1 MKNEIRVSAT
11 NAIEAIV
18 EAHVPGLIPV
28 RVAKKDCY
36 AIDTG
41 VKDENGN
48 TVFATVEITVKNT
61 EATKTS
67 PAFDL
72 DAAIAARAENDAKP
86 KTEKKAKEVDPEAEA
101 KRAKRNAEQ
110 ELVKEWCM
118 VNLTDEPMTTTDIK
132 AAIPKLAEVSVM
144 QVGTYL
150 KNIAQDNADTIKREV
165 VKGKPYYSRA

>member
-1 MKNEIRVSAT
+1 MKNEIRVAAT
-11 NAIEAIV
+11 TAVENIV
-18 EAHVPGLIPV
+18 TANVPGLIPV
-28 RVAKKDCY
+28 RVAKKDCF

-72 DAAIAARAENDAKP
+72 DAAIAARDAKP
-86 KTEKKAKEVDPEAEA
+86 KTEKKVKEVDPEAEA

-110 ELVKEWCM
+110 EMVKDWCM

-132 AAIPKLAEVSVM
+132 AAIPELAEVSVM

-150 KNIAQDNADTIKREV
+150 KNIAADNTDTIKREV

>member
-72 DAAIAARAENDAKP
+72 DTAIAARAENDAKP

-110 ELVKEWCM
+110 ELVKDWCM

-132 AAIPKLAEVSVM
+132 AAIPELAEVSVM

-150 KNIAQDNADTIKREV
+150 KNIAADNAETVKREV

>member
-86 KTEKKAKEVDPEAEA
+86 KTEKKAKQDDPEAEA

-110 ELVKEWCM
+110 EMVKDWCM

-132 AAIPKLAEVSVM
+132 AAIPELAEVSVM

-150 KNIAQDNADTIKREV
+150 KNIAADNTDTIKREV